1 MSIHE
6 SSLNSLPLWPKS
18 YGLKSI
24 GFGRRCHPVTD
35 RKHRRKSPRISN
47 VNIQIFISKAQ
58 ELEHFQDP
66 FLENEKPE
74 NYRNW
79 RYISPTIKVHYLFIR
94 IHEHSWIISVL
105 LTLNPSELKNRL
117 APRKPKF
124 VSDNVCKACSGALP
138 MTTMVQAVAN
148 TYKCPVCNHLTCQVN
163 IIRSAD

>member
-6 SSLNSLPLWPKS
+6 SSLNSLPLWAKS

-66 FLENEKPE
+66 FLENENLKIIGIDAIYHPQLKF
-74 NYRNW
+74 
-79 RYISPTIKVHYLFIR
+79 IIYLLEFMN
-94 IHEHSWIISVL
+94 IHESSL
-105 LTLNPSELKNRL
+105 
-117 APRKPKF
+117 
-124 VSDNVCKACSGALP
+124 
-138 MTTMVQAVAN
+138 
-148 TYKCPVCNHLTCQVN
+148 YY
-163 IIRSAD
+163 